1 MVYKL
6 DDPARFRV
14 VVLSPEELAAE
25 VAVINAQRAARYQWA
40 ASQMS
45 MSGDPIAWVHANRY
59 LSRVTTANYGGPDGL
74 EAAAAEAEAWTKAN
88 PGWEKRTMGRERQA
102 WKPRMAG
109 KRKPAAA

>member
-40 ASQMS
+40 VSQMTV
-45 MSGDPIAWVHANRY
+45 SGDPIAWVQANRF
-59 LSRVTTANYGGPDGL
+59 LSRVAPVRYGGREGLL
-74 EAAAAEAEAWTKAN
+74 EATREAEAWTRAH
-88 PGWEKRTMGRERQA
+88 PGWDGRERQA
-102 WKPRMAG
+102 WKTRMAG
-109 KRKPAAA
+109 KRKPVAA